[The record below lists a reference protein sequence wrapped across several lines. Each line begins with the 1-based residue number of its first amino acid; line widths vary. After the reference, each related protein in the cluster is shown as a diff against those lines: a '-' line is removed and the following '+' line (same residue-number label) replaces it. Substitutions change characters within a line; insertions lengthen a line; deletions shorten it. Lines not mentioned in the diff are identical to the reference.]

1 MDEISFKLST
11 DSIELCRL
19 LKATGLCE
27 SGGAAKQVIT
37 AGEVCVNGR
46 VEIRKAFQVRSGD
59 RVEYAGAAV
68 LVQ

>member
-1 MDEISFKLST
+1 M
-11 DSIELCRL
+11 
-19 LKATGLCE
+19 
-27 SGGAAKQVIT
+27 T